1 MIPRH
6 AAHSQDMIRILLVED
21 NEDLA
26 FAVASCLRYEGY
38 EVVTAEDGPTGLF
51 AAQESATDLVI
62 LDVMLPGFDGFRLL
76 QELRGSGSEVPVLV
90 LTSRSEEADKL
101 LGFRAGADDYLT
113 KPFGVSELVARVQA
127 LLRRSRLSAQPAAP
141 KSAARRFGNLVV
153 DWDARTVH
161 RDGAEIVLRPR
172 ERELLFALA
181 SRPGHLFTR
190 EQLLRDVWQYEE
202 GVTSRTIDIHL
213 SSLRR
218 KLEANPAKPA
228 HIVTVLKAGYRFD
241 P

>member
-1 MIPRH
+1 MT
-6 AAHSQDMIRILLVED
+6 RILLVED
-21 NEDLA
+21 NADLA
-26 FAVASCLRYEGY
+26 FAVASCLQYEGY
-38 EVVTAEDGPTGLF
+38 EVLTAEDGPTGLV
-51 AAQESATDLVI
+51 AAQEPATDLVI
-62 LDVMLPGFDGFRLL
+62 LDVMLPGFDGFQLL
-76 QELRGSGSEVPVLV
+76 RTLRGSGSNVPVLM
-90 LTSRSEEADKL
+90 LTSRSEEPDKL

-127 LLRRSRLSAQPAAP
+127 LLRRSRLTGEPAAP
-141 KSAARRFGNLVV
+141 RPTVRRFGNLVV

-161 RDGAEIVLRPR
+161 RDGAEVSLRPR
-172 ERELLFALA
+172 ERDLLFALA
-181 SRPGHLFTR
+181 SRPGYLFTR
-190 EQLLRDVWQYEE
+190 DQLLRDVWQYEA